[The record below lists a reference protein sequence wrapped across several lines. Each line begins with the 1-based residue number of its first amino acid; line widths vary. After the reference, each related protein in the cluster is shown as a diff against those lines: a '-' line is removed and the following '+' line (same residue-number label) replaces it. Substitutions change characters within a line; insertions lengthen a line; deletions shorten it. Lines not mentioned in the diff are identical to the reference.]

1 MCLEVD
7 LLRLGLSL
15 QLNIHKPVR
24 DIIDSM
30 CGTFNICN
38 PNEFHLWIPA
48 GIQSIIEKY
57 GGRPVS
63 LLLFIVVMLFI
74 IVFCYF
80 QYRMFYLQKLTCCL
94 FLLQKSRVGRFKRR
108 SSSFI
113 GDFGMSDQSRGE

>member
-1 MCLEVD
+1 MCVLVC
-7 LLRLGLSL
+7 L

-63 LLLFIVVMLFI
+63 LLLFIVI
-74 IVFCYF
+74 I
-80 QYRMFYLQKLTCCL
+80 LLCCL
-94 FLLQKSRVGRFKRR
+94 ELFFSTGWCC
-108 SSSFI
+108 FI
-113 GDFGMSDQSRGE
+113 CES

>member
-1 MCLEVD
+1 MKLAYCEHIVCLEVD

-63 LLLFIVVMLFI
+63 LLLFIVIVVMLFI
-74 IVFCYF
+74 IVFIIFNTGCSIC
-80 QYRMFYLQKLTCCL
+80 K
-94 FLLQKSRVGRFKRR
+94 G
-108 SSSFI
+108 
-113 GDFGMSDQSRGE
+113 

>member
-1 MCLEVD
+1 MKLAYCEHIVCLEVD

-63 LLLFIVVMLFI
+63 LLLFTVYCCYVVFVI
-74 IVFCYF
+74 FNTGCSIC
-80 QYRMFYLQKLTCCL
+80 K
-94 FLLQKSRVGRFKRR
+94 G
-108 SSSFI
+108 
-113 GDFGMSDQSRGE
+113 

>member
-1 MCLEVD
+1 MCVLV
-7 LLRLGLSL
+7 SL
-15 QLNIHKPVR
+15 QLNIHKPLR

-63 LLLFIVVMLFI
+63 LLLFVCCVVYNYFLLFLVQGVLFVKIYMLF
-74 IVFCYF
+74 VFTAEKSCWSV
-80 QYRMFYLQKLTCCL
+80 QEMLVL
-94 FLLQKSRVGRFKRR
+94 FHWRFWYV
-108 SSSFI
+108 
-113 GDFGMSDQSRGE
+113 